1 MRNLNRQ
8 FSEAQSK
15 AIRHYTG
22 PSLVLAGP
30 GSGKTTV
37 ITHRTKNLIE
47 EYGVN
52 PANILVI
59 TFTKASA
66 IEMQERFE
74 KLMDGVRLPVSF
86 GTFHAIFF
94 RILKYAYNYSAHNI
108 IREEDRFRLI
118 KELIER
124 EELEIEDENE
134 FVRSIMAEIGNV
146 KGDMIDINNYYSAN
160 CSDQIFR
167 KIYNKYE
174 EKLRNRNMVDFD
186 DMLIMCYELF
196 KARPDILSA
205 WQKNISTYL

>member
-1 MRNLNRQ
+1 MNRQ

-86 GTFHAIFF
+86 GTFHAIF
-94 RILKYAYNYSAHNI
+94 
-108 IREEDRFRLI
+108 
-118 KELIER
+118 
-124 EELEIEDENE
+124 LE
-134 FVRSIMAEIGNV
+134 F
-146 KGDMIDINNYYSAN
+146 
-160 CSDQIFR
+160 
-167 KIYNKYE
+167 
-174 EKLRNRNMVDFD
+174 
-186 DMLIMCYELF
+186 
-196 KARPDILSA
+196 
-205 WQKNISTYL
+205 